1 MRWTVERIV
10 HFAAD
15 EFVRDGLAH
24 FGFHDPHGH
33 FYPIAHQRHIV
44 GSVHGGGLEWT
55 LASHPF
61 APDVPNITADLDFPM
76 FVDTLPDGALVVSNF
91 GNARLY
97 RVDPAAMSA
106 ELLVDGHSLGMADM
120 GNVVVDGR
128 GDLWVNEVTGCRV
141 WRLGPRGQVI
151 DALGDGHPGFQAGTV
166 DFAAA
171 RFSWIY
177 DLRRGPRGEL
187 YVLDSRNFAVRRIDP
202 DRREVT
208 TVAGTGHPGYTG
220 DGAPA
225 RTATFGSDPT
235 ARFDG
240 PISLSVDDAG
250 NLYVGDR
257 HNHVVRMVTARTG
270 VISTIAGRPDAD
282 PDRANDDAETD
293 PMRLNLPQISSMD
306 VSRGRLYVP
315 TDLGEGQGD
324 LAVLAA
330 RR

>member
-1 MRWTVERIV
+1 MQWTVERIV

-15 EFVRDGLAH
+15 EFVSDGLAH
-24 FGFHDPHGH
+24 FGFRDRDGH
-33 FYPIAHQRHIV
+33 FYPIAHERHIV
-44 GSVHGGGLEWT
+44 GSVRGAGLEWT

-61 APDVPNITADLDFPM
+61 SADIPHITADLAFPM
-76 FVDTLPDGALVVSNF
+76 FVDTLRDGTLVVSNF
-91 GNARLY
+91 GSARLY

-106 ELLVDGHSLGMADM
+106 EVLVDGHSLGMADM

-141 WRLGPRGQVI
+141 WRLDEHGQVI
-151 DALGDGHPGFQAGTV
+151 EVLGDGQAGFQAGTV

-202 DRREVT
+202 DRRAVT
-208 TVAGTGHPGYTG
+208 TIAGTGHPGYTG

-225 RTATFGSDPT
+225 QQATFGGDPA

-257 HNHVVRMVTARTG
+257 HNHVVRMIAATTG
-270 VISTIAGRPDAD
+270 DITTIAGRPDAD
-282 PDRANDDAETD
+282 DERANDAAETD

-306 VSRGRLYVP
+306 FSRGRLYVP
-315 TDLGEGQGD
+315 TDLGEREGD
-324 LAVLAA
+324 LAVLVA
-330 RR
+330 R